1 MVNSNVE
8 IPDGPPPH
16 HPPEPPHHHPTGPH
30 PQHPHH
36 PTHPPGPPPNNNDA
50 FIHVETSS
58 KKTPT
63 NAIYSIQIKTNIHI
77 NNEASAIVIPAMFG
91 ARMEVKETQLT
102 AKSIYHNAY
111 SPIPQ
116 INDYSKDY
124 FAIIPRGGCPFDV
137 KAKYLFGCRL
147 FSYCYL

>member
-50 FIHVETSS
+50 FIHVKLAR
-58 KKTPT
+58 KKLQLMPSTPFRL
-63 NAIYSIQIKTNIHI
+63 IQIFTLIMKHLPLSFLQCL
-77 NNEASAIVIPAMFG
+77 EQ
-91 ARMEVKETQLT
+91 EWK
-102 AKSIYHNAY
+102 
-111 SPIPQ
+111 
-116 INDYSKDY
+116 
-124 FAIIPRGGCPFDV
+124 
-137 KAKYLFGCRL
+137 
-147 FSYCYL
+147 